1 VNHGPT
7 PQLRPERLA
16 ELLDGAVRHV
26 TAPPDALDRIHRGVR
41 RRRAVR
47 RVGALALTVAMLAGG
62 AATALV
68 VTSGR
73 GPSGLG
79 RPTAALA
86 RHRATVGPTPAS
98 TMAYDA
104 GAYNA
109 GAPALALAPG
119 SVAVRTVTPS
129 GRSGTWDI
137 DGAGRPAT
145 VTIVPVGNPETTF
158 SFLLVVRPTRLGT
171 QTVPFTATSM
181 TDMPPDGPVIVGVA
195 DAAHDGRQELF
206 VQVDRG
212 CCTEFWTVFRLVNG
226 HVRQMTMSGQPAQLP
241 VGGSVTDNGG
251 FSCDRPDLAVYGYQP
266 GDEADTFLATRDTYR
281 WAGAA
286 LVLVSQQQTTIR
298 GTPADPELAK
308 YSGVS
313 CANLGLAQGEL

>member
-1 VNHGPT
+1 MNHGPA

-26 TAPPDALDRIHRGVR
+26 TARPDALDRIHSGVR
-41 RRRAVR
+41 RRRAVHR
-47 RVGALALTVAMLAGG
+47 AGALALTVAVLAGG
-62 AATALV
+62 AATALAV
-68 VTSGR
+68 ASGR
-73 GPSGLG
+73 GPSGPG
-79 RPTAALA
+79 APTAAAA
-86 RHRATVGPTPAS
+86 RQRATVGPTPAA

-119 SVAVRTVTPS
+119 SVAVTTVTQS

-137 DGAGRPAT
+137 DQATRSAT
-145 VTIVPVGNPETTF
+145 VTIVPVGDPETTF

-171 QTVPFTATSM
+171 QTVKFTATSLL
-181 TDMPPDGPVIVGVA
+181 DMPPNGPVIVGVA

-212 CCTEFWTVFRLVNG
+212 CCTEFWTVFRLVSG
-226 HVRQMTMSGQPAQLP
+226 HVRQMTMSGQPVRLP
-241 VGGSVTDNGG
+241 VGGSVMAGGG
-251 FSCDRPDLAVYGYQP
+251 FSCDGPDLAVYGYQP
-266 GDEADTFLATRDTYR
+266 GNTADTFLATRDAYR
-281 WAGAA
+281 WVGAA
-286 LVLVSQQQTTIR
+286 LVLVSHQQTTIR
-298 GTPADPELAK
+298 GTTADPELAK

-313 CANLGLAQGEL
+313 CANLSPAQGEL